1 MSVSIRPFTAADI
14 PLGMRLKELAGWNQ
28 TEADW
33 RRFLAIQPDGLF
45 IAEIAGQ
52 GVGTVAGFVFENVAW
67 IAMVLVD
74 PTYRKQGIGTALMNH
89 ALEFLGERTI
99 RLDAT
104 ALGQPVYEK
113 LGFVG
118 EYELARFEGTLKR
131 SWTGV
136 SPVSITTDG
145 QARCLFNELDERV
158 TGTRR
163 GKLLNALGQAH
174 VIGSGYLMDRPGSK
188 ATQIG
193 PAIAL
198 DEATGRALFDD
209 AACRLRGQPVFIDI
223 PMQNKPAVA
232 WAEAAGLTIQ
242 RKFLRMRRG
251 PAIQDHL
258 IYIWASS
265 GPEKG

>member
-1 MSVSIRPFTAADI
+1 MSVTIRPMTTADI
-14 PLGMRLKELAGWNQ
+14 PLGMRLKQLAGWNQ

-33 RRFLAIQPDGLF
+33 RRFLELQRDGVF
-45 IAEIAGQ
+45 VAEIDGQ
-52 GVGTVAGFVFENVAW
+52 GVGTVAGFIFENVAW

-74 PTYRKQGIGTALMNH
+74 PTYRKQGIGTALMNQ
-89 ALEFLGERTI
+89 ALAFLGDRTI

-118 EYELARFEGTLKR
+118 EYELTRYEGVLNGGKPR
-131 SWTGV
+131 SQLQT
-136 SPVSITTDG
+136 PPT
-145 QARCLFNELDERV
+145 ELDQRV

-163 GKLLNALGQAH
+163 GKLLKALGQAH
-174 VIGSGYLMDRPGSK
+174 VTGNGYLMDRPGSK

-209 AACRLRGQPVFIDI
+209 AAYRLKGQTVFIDI
-223 PMQNKPAVA
+223 PLQNKPAIA
-232 WAEAAGLTIQ
+232 WAEAAGLKVQ

-251 PAIQDHL
+251 PAIQDHP

>member
-1 MSVSIRPFTAADI
+1 MSVTIRPMTAADI
-14 PLGMRLKELAGWNQ
+14 PVGMRLKQLAGWNQ

-33 RRFLAIQPDGLF
+33 HRFLALQPDGLF
-45 IAEIAGQ
+45 IAEIDGQ

-67 IAMVLVD
+67 IAMVLVG

-89 ALEFLGERTI
+89 ALAFLGKRTI

-104 ALGQPVYEK
+104 AQGQPVYEK

-118 EYELARFEGTLKR
+118 EYELGRYEGVLV
-131 SWTGV
+131 GAA
-136 SPVSITTDG
+136 SPPRWVRPGRGGDAALTS
-145 QARCLFNELDERV
+145 LDEGA

-163 GKLLNALGQAH
+163 AKLLTALGAAR
-174 VIGSGYLMDRPGSK
+174 VAGTTGYLMDRPGSR
-188 ATQIG
+188 ATQLG

-209 AACRLRGQPVFIDI
+209 AAYRLRGQPVFIDI
-223 PMQNKPAVA
+223 PLDNRPAVA
-232 WAEAAGLTIQ
+232 WAGAAGLTLQ

-251 PAIQDHL
+251 PAIVDQPQL
-258 IYIWASS
+258 IWASS

>member
-1 MSVSIRPFTAADI
+1 MSVTIRPMTVADI
-14 PLGMRLKELAGWNQ
+14 PLGMRLKQLASWNQ

-33 RRFLAIQPDGLF
+33 RRFLELQPDGLF
-45 IAEIAGQ
+45 VAEIDGQ

-89 ALEFLGERTI
+89 ALAFLDNRTI

-118 EYELARFEGTLKR
+118 EYELARYEGTLSGGTPR
-131 SWTGV
+131 SRLETA
-136 SPVSITTDG
+136 PT
-145 QARCLFNELDERV
+145 ELDERV

-163 GKLLNALGQAH
+163 GKLLGALGQAH
-174 VIGSGYLMDRPGSK
+174 VIGDGYLMDRPGSK

-209 AACRLRGQPVFIDI
+209 AAYRLKGPVFIDI
-223 PMQNKPAVA
+223 PLQNEPAVA
-232 WAEAAGLTIQ
+232 WAQAAGLKMQ

-251 PAIQDHL
+251 PAITDHPNC
-258 IYIWASS
+258 IWASS